1 MIDAYPCILVFGCIL
16 IKNLYIFSRCECIL
30 FHRDRRVSVYASRNR
45 KFTAFRPLRPFHVG
59 VAIAGTH
66 VVDTVFQFIFLDSET
81 GYVFSLVQVYGVCQ
95 GEPVEP

>member
-1 MIDAYPCILVFGCIL
+1 MHSGLRVHTDKEP
-16 IKNLYIFSRCECIL
+16 LYFLPVRMYS
-30 FHRDRRVSVYASRNR
+30 FPSSRRVSVYASRNR